1 MQASTDGRPKVFL
14 QSDRA
19 TSLFRATGLDTIE
32 EMAEDL
38 GVDDGNLSRILR
50 GQPVSAEFIA
60 RVRLKYPKVPYE
72 QLFREAI
79 A

>member
-14 QSDRA
+14 RSDRY
-19 TSLFRATGLDTIE
+19 TSLVADLGLETIE

-60 RVRLKYPKVPYE
+60 RVRLRYPKIPYE
-72 QLFREAI
+72 QMFREAI
-79 A
+79 V

>member
-14 QSDRA
+14 RSDRA
-19 TSLFRATGLDTIE
+19 TSLFRELGHDTIE

-60 RVRLKYPKVPYE
+60 RVVLKYPKVPFE
-72 QLFREAI
+72 QLFQA
-79 A
+79 AVA